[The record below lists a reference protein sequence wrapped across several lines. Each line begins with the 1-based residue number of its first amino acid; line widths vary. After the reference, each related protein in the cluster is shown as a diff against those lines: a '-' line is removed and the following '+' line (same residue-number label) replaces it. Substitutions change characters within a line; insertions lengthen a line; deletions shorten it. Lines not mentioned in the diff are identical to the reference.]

1 MILSVDTLKKYVEPV
16 DHLSYRGFEIDFY
29 EDVAGRQLVAV
40 WEDKVFEFGV
50 YNTMAKED
58 MKLIIDD
65 HLDTITRFK
74 EQPAFHGAKLE
85 YFQNGSFSDVRLIY
99 QGRILRVFLNP
110 KETGLSRIEDLAV
123 EALLEELHR
132 QSESD
137 LNK

>member
-1 MILSVDTLKKYVEPV
+1 MILSIDTLKRHVEPI
-16 DHLSYRGFEIDFY
+16 DHLSYRGFEVDFY

-40 WEDKVFEFGV
+40 WEDQIFEFGV

-74 EQPAFHGAKLE
+74 EQPTFYGARLE
-85 YFQNGSFSDVRLIY
+85 YFQNGSFSDVRLVY
-99 QGRILRVFLNP
+99 KGRILKVFLNP
-110 KETGLSRIEDLAV
+110 QEVGLSRIEDLAV
-123 EALLEELHR
+123 EALLEELHH